1 MKKLILICALL
12 FAGSSF
18 AQVLEQDSLA
28 LVAFYNSTGGS
39 NWNNNT
45 NWLTGP
51 VSSWHGVIVENGR
64 AIEITLYQN
73 NLNGIIPYEI
83 GNLIKLRKLKI
94 GHDKGLT
101 GEIPESI
108 GNLTQLEVLVICNC
122 DIQGSITNSICSCS
136 ILKSLHLWEN
146 HLTGAI
152 PSEVGNLDSLEHLDL
167 HDNQL
172 TGSIPPELGS
182 CTNLQELRL
191 FNNQLTGTIPE
202 EITLLPNISYLD
214 LHSNLLSGELPT
226 YLSNMFNPQ
235 SEEINIGDNMFSGPV
250 PQQWGNISF
259 LTDGLNLSY
268 NRLTSLPTDCSW
280 AITFFHIE
288 GNKLTFEY
296 IEPHYQAYQ
305 HGHYWFF
312 YYEPQDHL
320 LTKIDTAIIPA
331 SSYSIYSGT
340 NGEFTNY
347 KWYKNG
353 ELILESTE
361 ADTLYLKNI
370 SCTDTGVYT
379 CKAENSLIYH
389 LKLYRKPVHITLDTA
404 THAMDIKKQDRIIV
418 YPNPANEIITIE
430 NIEHAGA
437 VGMKILDMQGKCVFN
452 REYKN
457 LTNSSIKPDITALAN
472 GIYLI
477 NIKTQNDN
485 YTTKFIKNRQ
495 GINR

>member
-28 LVAFYNSTGGS
+28 LVAFYNSTGGP

-51 VSSWHGVIVENGR
+51 VSSWYGVIVEGNRVVKLGYNF
-64 AIEITLYQN
+64 AFN
-73 NLNGIIPYEI
+73 NLNGYLPPEI
-83 GNLIKLRKLKI
+83 GNLTALKKLTP
-94 GHDKGLT
+94 GNNPGLS
-101 GEIPESI
+101 GVIPDEI
-108 GNLTQLEVLVICNC
+108 GNLKFMTGLGIGNC
-122 DIQGSITNSICSCS
+122 S
-136 ILKSLHLWEN
+136 
-146 HLTGAI
+146 LTGAI
-152 PSEVGNLDSLEHLDL
+152 PNSIGNCSLLKFINLWENLLTGPIPPEIGLLDSLVSLELY
-167 HDNQL
+167 DNQL

-361 ADTLYLKNI
+361 ADTLYLENI

-389 LKLYRKPVHITLDTA
+389 LKLYREPVHITLDTA
-404 THAMDIKKQDRIIV
+404 THAMDIKKQNRIIV

-430 NIEHAGA
+430 NIEYAGA
-437 VGMKILDMQGKCVFN
+437 VGLKILDMQGKCVFN
-452 REYKN
+452 REYKKFDQQ
-457 LTNSSIKPDITALAN
+457 L
-472 GIYLI
+472 Y
-477 NIKTQNDN
+477 KT
-485 YTTKFIKNRQ
+485 
-495 GINR
+495 